1 MDGELVLELFADEP
15 ELPLIVTLERTEVP
29 LMITLDVLLLTT
41 F

>member
-15 ELPLIVTLERTEVP
+15 ELALTVTLDRTEVP